1 MPVAI
6 AHEVV
11 PAVDASGASAFAPA
25 AGGGG
30 GEGGASAMDVD
41 DDDNDAAMANGFAA
55 AVVGGDVTE
64 AEDDDDDQRQQQST
78 AMVVA
83 GGDGGSGSGRPSF
96 DGTMVITP
104 SNQHPVAIPGISPD
118 WTSGND
124 AASDLAARNAVNT
137 ASSGSVHGPRSRLA
151 RILLKAE
158 VPAQYADL
166 GYGKMAATLNRT
178 FEDIMNEA
186 PPCE

>member
-1 MPVAI
+1 ML
-6 AHEVV
+6 
-11 PAVDASGASAFAPA
+11 
-25 AGGGG
+25 GG
-30 GEGGASAMDVD
+30 
-41 DDDNDAAMANGFAA
+41 
-55 AVVGGDVTE
+55 
-64 AEDDDDDQRQQQST
+64 
-78 AMVVA
+78 
-83 GGDGGSGSGRPSF
+83 GSGRPSF

>member
-1 MPVAI
+1 
-6 AHEVV
+6 
-11 PAVDASGASAFAPA
+11 
-25 AGGGG
+25 
-30 GEGGASAMDVD
+30 MDVD

-78 AMVVA
+78 ALVVA
-83 GGDGGSGSGRPSF
+83 GGDGGGSGRPSF

-104 SNQHPVAIPGISPD
+104 SNQHPAAIPGISPD